1 MSAEATRLLTHRR
14 TRFRSSTSS
23 ERGDVADVLDLAQH
37 VYPTAA
43 TRPAAAAMPC
53 TADKA
58 EERELH
64 PAGLVALGFA
74 LLFLGLHHWLCTGIL
89 LSSTVCG
96 VAAAQL
102 IASARGSAFAR
113 AFHGAHSLVWT
124 ATVLLQLAQRGSGRG
139 SDRGRNLSVVAS
151 MLLMAA
157 ALACG
162 AAAVAI
168 LVVRPLL
175 AAVSLGLLCLSRAAF
190 QRPHEAAAAATMEGY
205 GGVLLVLASGL
216 AFRAAWWARRRPS
229 RVACVR
235 QPL

>member
-1 MSAEATRLLTHRR
+1 M
-14 TRFRSSTSS
+14 
-23 ERGDVADVLDLAQH
+23 
-37 VYPTAA
+37 
-43 TRPAAAAMPC
+43 
-53 TADKA
+53 
-58 EERELH
+58 
-64 PAGLVALGFA
+64 
-74 LLFLGLHHWLCTGIL
+74 
-89 LSSTVCG
+89 SSTVCG

-124 ATVLLQLAQRGSGRG
+124 ATVLLQLAQRGSGSG